1 VVTVLEVHRDHVRL
15 GIEAPRD
22 VEVHRQEV
30 YEAIQ
35 QANRL
40 AASSSGGDLSSLGE
54 FLGEKRYNSS
64 KSKETVL
71 HESPSRDNTEGDNAE
86 GDENKAKA
94 NDHDVRSSSSTPDL
108 AHSEELGS

>member
-1 VVTVLEVHRDHVRL
+1 MVTVLEVHRDHVRL

-54 FLGEKRYNSS
+54 FLGEKRSNSS
-64 KSKETVL
+64 KSKETML
-71 HESPSRDNTEGDNAE
+71 HEPPSRDNAE

-94 NDHDVRSSSSTPDL
+94 NDQDVQSSSRRQT
-108 AHSEELGS
+108 